1 MPFSQPLP
9 ENWPEDFTG
18 ELSVDIAHMS
28 LGRLRAAIQNSEIS
42 FPSQMP
48 IFACQSRSD
57 IQWRVA
63 LLYFVHNWSC
73 VELGDRYGV
82 TMERV
87 RQLISQWARRAAV
100 LGYLQEIPPVTLVA
114 APQNEMAAL
123 TMPPS
128 VYRTDVAAASGAHTA

>member
-1 MPFSQPLP
+1 MPPANGESVFMPFSQTLP
-9 ENWPEDFTG
+9 ENWPDYFSG
-18 ELSVDIAHMS
+18 EASLNISHIS

-63 LLYFVHNWSC
+63 VLYFVHNWSC
-73 VELGDRYGV
+73 AELGDRYGV

-87 RQLISQWARRAAV
+87 RQLISRWARRAAV
-100 LGYLQEIPPVTLVA
+100 LGYLQEIPAATVLPVLET
-114 APQNEMAAL
+114 EMVPL
-123 TMPPS
+123 
-128 VYRTDVAAASGAHTA
+128 